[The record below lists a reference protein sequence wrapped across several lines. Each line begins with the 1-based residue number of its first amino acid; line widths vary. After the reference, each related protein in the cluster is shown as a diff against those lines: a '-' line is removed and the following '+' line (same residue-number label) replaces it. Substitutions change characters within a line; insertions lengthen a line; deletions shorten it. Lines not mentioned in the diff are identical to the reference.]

1 LRNGAPVFPAHL
13 KGCGNTLRPRRY
25 YHEQLEQT
33 VAVPILNTMPTMNT
47 VHLFFNCFLKAGRFW
62 LAMALLLPVTA
73 TAQAPTDVR
82 GLPTLAPLV
91 NLVTPAVVN
100 VSVVTRAPMEDNPLF
115 RDPFFRRF
123 FNLPDRPQRQEQ
135 AAGSGVIVDAARGFI
150 LTNNHV
156 IKDAEQVI
164 ITLKDRRQFP
174 AKLVGTDPG
183 TDIAVL
189 QISAPNLSA
198 LRIGDSDVLQV
209 GDYVMAIGNPFGIGQ
224 TVTSGIVSALGRSG
238 LSVEGYEDF
247 IQTDASINP
256 GNSGGALVNLRGE
269 LIGINTAII
278 GPAGGNVGIGC
289 AVPSAMARAVMEQI
303 VRHGEVR
310 RGRLGI
316 EMADVTLD
324 AQRKLKL
331 PSLDGALI
339 ASVEAGSPA
348 EKAGLRQ
355 GDIVIALNGRPVR
368 GPAEL
373 RARLGLTPIG
383 DDADMTIVRE
393 GGQQR
398 IRARI
403 AAPQPAGKGEAL
415 VVPQLPGM
423 RVVEIERGSPLYER
437 LRGGGLVV
445 ATVEA
450 NSRALQ
456 AGFRPGDII
465 YAVNRR
471 RVQTVAEFQN
481 LLRAAQ
487 QVPSGGSAERGYAVS
502 LLRGDFSMTIII
514 R

>member
-1 LRNGAPVFPAHL
+1 
-13 KGCGNTLRPRRY
+13 
-25 YHEQLEQT
+25 
-33 VAVPILNTMPTMNT
+33 MPTIISNP
-47 VHLFFNCFLKAGRFW
+47 LFFRLFYKPLRT
-62 LAMALLLPVTA
+62 LLLLLCALVPAVATGQPVTDA
-73 TAQAPTDVR
+73 R

-91 NLVTPAVVN
+91 NQVTPAVVN
-100 VSVVTRAPMEDNPLF
+100 VSVITPAPMEDNPLF

-135 AAGSGVIVDAARGFI
+135 AAGSGVIVDAARGLI

-164 ITLKDRRQFP
+164 VTLKDRRQFP

-189 QISAPNLSA
+189 QISAPGLTA
-198 LRIGDSDVLQV
+198 LRIGDSDALQV
-209 GDYVMAIGNPFGIGQ
+209 GDYVLAIGNPFGIGQ

-278 GPAGGNVGIGC
+278 GPAGGNVGIGF
-289 AVPSAMARAVMEQI
+289 AVPSIMAGAVMAQI
-303 VRHGEVR
+303 VRYGEVR

-316 EMADVTLD
+316 EMADVPPEL
-324 AQRKLKL
+324 QRKLRL
-331 PSLDGALI
+331 PTLDGALI
-339 ASVEAGSPA
+339 SNVEAGSPA
-348 EKAGLRQ
+348 ARAGLRQ
-355 GDIVIALNGRPVR
+355 GDVVVALNARPIR
-368 GPAEL
+368 TSGEL
-373 RARLGLTPIG
+373 RARLGLTPVGEEIEFSIIR
-383 DDADMTIVRE
+383 D

-403 AAPQPAGKGEAL
+403 APPQTSGDGDARA
-415 VVPQLPGM
+415 VAQLPGL
-423 RVVEIERGSPLYER
+423 RVVEIERGSPLAEK

-445 ATVEA
+445 AAVDPG
-450 NSRALQ
+450 SPALQ

-471 RVQTVAEFQN
+471 RVQTLAEFQG
-481 LLRAAQ
+481 LLR
-487 QVPSGGSAERGYAVS
+487 GSERGYAIS
-502 LLRGDFSMTIII
+502 LLRGDFNLTIIL

>member
-1 LRNGAPVFPAHL
+1 MNLISLFLNNILKPGALWA
-13 KGCGNTLRPRRY
+13 
-25 YHEQLEQT
+25 
-33 VAVPILNTMPTMNT
+33 
-47 VHLFFNCFLKAGRFW
+47 
-62 LAMALLLPVTA
+62 LATALLPVA
-73 TAQAPTDVR
+73 TLAQPAPEVR

-100 VSVVTRAPMEDNPLF
+100 VSVITRAPMEDNPLF

-123 FNLPDRPQRQEQ
+123 FNLPDRPQRKEQ

-189 QISAPNLSA
+189 QISAPNLTA
-198 LRIGDSDVLQV
+198 LRFGDSDALQV
-209 GDYVMAIGNPFGIGQ
+209 GDYVLAIGNPFGIGQ

-256 GNSGGALVNLRGE
+256 GNSGGALVNMRGE

-278 GPAGGNVGIGC
+278 GPAGGNVGIGF
-289 AVPSAMARAVMEQI
+289 AVPTVMARAVMGQI
-303 VRHGEVR
+303 VRYGEVR

-316 EMADVTLD
+316 EMVDVPLE

-339 ASVEAGSPA
+339 ANVEPGSPA
-348 EKAGLRQ
+348 EKAGFRK
-355 GDIVIALNGRPVR
+355 GDVVTALNGRSVR

-373 RARLGLTPIG
+373 RARLGLTPVG
-383 DDADMTIVRE
+383 DEADMTVIRE

-398 IRARI
+398 IRTRI
-403 AAPQPAGKGEAL
+403 AAPHPASSGEAL
-415 VVPQLPGM
+415 AVAQLPGM
-423 RVVEIERGSPLYER
+423 RVVEIERGSPLFER
-437 LRGGGLVV
+437 LNGGGLVV
-445 ATVEA
+445 AAIEA

-465 YAVNRR
+465 YAVNRL
-471 RVQTVAEFQN
+471 RVQTAAEFQK
-481 LLRAAQ
+481 LL
-487 QVPSGGSAERGYAVS
+487 SNAERGYAVS
-502 LLRGDFSMTIII
+502 LLRGDFSLTIIV

>member
-1 LRNGAPVFPAHL
+1 MNLISLFLNNILKPGALWA
-13 KGCGNTLRPRRY
+13 
-25 YHEQLEQT
+25 
-33 VAVPILNTMPTMNT
+33 
-47 VHLFFNCFLKAGRFW
+47 
-62 LAMALLLPVTA
+62 LATALLPVA
-73 TAQAPTDVR
+73 TLAQPAPEVR

-100 VSVVTRAPMEDNPLF
+100 VSVITRAPMEDNPLF

-123 FNLPDRPQRQEQ
+123 FNLPDRPQRKEQ

-189 QISAPNLSA
+189 QISAPNLTA
-198 LRIGDSDVLQV
+198 LRIGDSDTLQV
-209 GDYVMAIGNPFGIGQ
+209 GDYVLAIGNPFGIGQ

-256 GNSGGALVNLRGE
+256 GNSGGALVNMRGE

-278 GPAGGNVGIGC
+278 GPAGGNVGIGF
-289 AVPSAMARAVMEQI
+289 AVPTAMARAVMGQI
-303 VRHGEVR
+303 VRYGEVR

-316 EMADVTLD
+316 EMVDVPLE

-339 ASVEAGSPA
+339 ANVEPGSPA
-348 EKAGLRQ
+348 EKAGFRK
-355 GDIVIALNGRPVR
+355 GDVVTALNGRSVR

-373 RARLGLTPIG
+373 RARLGLTPVG
-383 DDADMTIVRE
+383 DEADMTVIRE

-398 IRARI
+398 IRTRI
-403 AAPQPAGKGEAL
+403 AAPHPASSGEAL
-415 VVPQLPGM
+415 AVAQLPGM
-423 RVVEIERGSPLYER
+423 RVVEIERGSPLFER
-437 LRGGGLVV
+437 LNGGGLVV
-445 ATVEA
+445 AVIEA

-465 YAVNRR
+465 YAVNRL
-471 RVQTVAEFQN
+471 RVQTAAEFQK
-481 LLRAAQ
+481 LL
-487 QVPSGGSAERGYAVS
+487 SNAERGYAVS
-502 LLRGDFSMTIII
+502 LLRGDFSLTIIV